1 MQRIKSCL
9 LVGKKSCS
17 QTTLQ
22 DGDQGVQRAIGTHKA
37 TSLELFSQLSQQFY
51 PNFGCC
57 HKCFFNGKTLKHF
70 FISAILQKKIARFVF
85 NGSRLRTFVADFW
98 LDTWCENDRL
108 HDRFARPTQER
119 SHWWGR
125 NAPLYICP
133 FLQVALVP
141 LPPAHGQAP

>member
-1 MQRIKSCL
+1 MLTDYPPGWGSGSPTSNWDPQSNQS
-9 LVGKKSCS
+9 G
-17 QTTLQ
+17 TLQ
-22 DGDQGVQRAIGTHKA
+22 PTQPTVL
-37 TSLELFSQLSQQFY
+37 SELRVLPQV
-51 PNFGCC
+51 
-57 HKCFFNGKTLKHF
+57 FFLGKTLKHF